1 MKADSI
7 KNELEYCAST
17 VNNFILAFV
26 EGKPKGLYHAS
37 SHYIRTGGKRL
48 RPFMV
53 IKGCEMLGGSAKRAM
68 PAAAAVEL
76 VHNFTLIHDDIMDND
91 EMRHGTA
98 TVHNYYGMP
107 LAILAGDILFS
118 KSFELL
124 TFNGK
129 KVGIP
134 DSDIANMVAQ
144 LSRACTDI
152 CEGQA
157 ADIGFASSSKLPNE
171 EEYLEM

>member
-7 KNELEYCAST
+7 KGELESYAST
-17 VNNFILAFV
+17 VNSFILASV
-26 EGKPKGLYHAS
+26 EGEPKELYHAS
-37 SHYIRTGGKRL
+37 SHYIRTGGKRI

-53 IKGCEMLGGSAKRAM
+53 VKGCEMLGGTAKQAL

-76 VHNFTLIHDDIMDND
+76 VHNFTLVHDDIMDND
-91 EMRHGTA
+91 EMRHGAA
-98 TVHNYYGMP
+98 TVHRYYGTP

-118 KSFELL
+118 KAFELL

-129 KVGIP
+129 KVGIH
-134 DSDIANMVAQ
+134 DSDIANMVAR
-144 LSRACTDI
+144 LSRACTEV

-157 ADIGFASSSKLPNE
+157 IDI
-171 EEYLEM
+171 

>member
-7 KNELEYCAST
+7 KSELESYAST

-26 EGKPKGLYHAS
+26 EGKPKELYHAS

-53 IKGCEMLGGSAKRAM
+53 IKGCEMLGGSAKQAM

-76 VHNFTLIHDDIMDND
+76 VHNFTLVHDDIMDND

-98 TVHNYYGMP
+98 TVHRYYGMP

-118 KSFELL
+118 KSFQLI
-124 TFNGK
+124 TFNGR
-129 KVGIP
+129 KVGIS
-134 DSDIANMVAQ
+134 DSDIANMVDQ
-144 LSRACTDI
+144 LSRACIEI

-157 ADIGFASSSKLPNE
+157 SDIGYACS
-171 EEYLEM
+171 